1 MGDDSRS
8 LYLVSKQEV
17 GDEPILVHN
26 SYIDIIVN
34 ESYELIKFLE
44 FIKYKVRKIYVPI
57 YSDNINNPVD
67 LREHPYAGDILRI
80 FNEDND
86 TDDID
91 INIDKLN
98 EFNKYKNLGMN

>member
-1 MGDDSRS
+1 M
-8 LYLVSKQEV
+8 
-17 GDEPILVHN
+17 
-26 SYIDIIVN
+26 VN

-44 FIKYKVRKIYVPI
+44 FIKYKVRKIYIPI

-98 EFNKYKNLGMN
+98 EFNKYKNLGMNLLNITLIISVMQLKNILIQ